1 MRFLAL
7 NLKKRRQVAETTTTL
22 RRDVSCSSYD
32 WKMLWERLSS
42 ECGSREAR
50 NSGTGSASAREMK
63 RCWRYARYIEAK
75 TDAGKI
81 IGADGLNPIHVRRR
95 RDGERNFGQSDARDR
110 VRTKSP
116 ALIFPLFF
124 IPGEN
129 SRDGGHAPGSVEF
142 SRSSV
147 FKEARF
153 RARGLGP
160 GNGQIRARSNR
171 QVRFACKEIK
181 AI

>member
-1 MRFLAL
+1 MKVMHFIHSHSQKEKRSKKERLRPMRFLAL

-116 ALIFPLFF
+116 ALIFPLFPF
-124 IPGEN
+124 LGKIPEMEVMHPVLC
-129 SRDGGHAPGSVEF
+129 SRRGSVRRHLREKF
-142 SRSSV
+142 
-147 FKEARF
+147 
-153 RARGLGP
+153 
-160 GNGQIRARSNR
+160 
-171 QVRFACKEIK
+171 
-181 AI
+181 